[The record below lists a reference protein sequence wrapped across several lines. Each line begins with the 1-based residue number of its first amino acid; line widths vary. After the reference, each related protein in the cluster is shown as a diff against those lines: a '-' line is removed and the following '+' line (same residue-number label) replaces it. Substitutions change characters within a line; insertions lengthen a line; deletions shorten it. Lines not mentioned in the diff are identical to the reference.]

1 MLILR
6 KLNLSVAAPILFLC
20 IGALIIE
27 LCKPSVSLVEK
38 VNLRRVPPPPGLE
51 RFAFGYQETMADL
64 LWIRILQDID
74 LCENVP
80 DGRVKGTEERGS
92 KAACNKGWSYQMLD
106 RITALAPPWR
116 LPYHTGAVILSVMV
130 DDDEGARLILEKGM
144 AQFPSDYNLHY
155 LAAYHYI
162 YEVKNPKRAAEALMV
177 AARNGGPPW
186 FYSLAARLF
195 NDEGQREIA
204 INVLKKAL
212 EEQKTEAG
220 KERIRWRLKQIL
232 EQPAVGAK

>member
-6 KLNLSVAAPILFLC
+6 KLNLSVVLPILFFC
-20 IGALIIE
+20 FGAAIIQI
-27 LCKPSVSLVEK
+27 CKPGVSLVEK

-51 RFAFGYQETMADL
+51 RFSFGYQETMADI

-80 DGRVKGTEERGS
+80 DGRVKGTEERGP
-92 KAACNKGWSYQMLD
+92 KAACHKGWSFQMLD

-116 LPYHTGAVILSVMV
+116 LPYHAGAVILSVMV

-162 YEVKNPKRAAEALMV
+162 YEVKNPQRAADALLV
-177 AARNGGPPW
+177 AAKNGGPSW
-186 FYSLAARLF
+186 FYSLAGRLL
-195 NDEGQREIA
+195 NEDGQREIA

-212 EEQKTEAG
+212 EEQKTEDG
-220 KERIRWRLKQIL
+220 KARIRWRLKQIL
-232 EQPAVGAK
+232 EQPAVGSK